1 MVDAQRGVQSLQSW
15 SILAAK
21 MKSLSVR
28 PLILCVQV
36 VISTFPQAS
45 EMSG

>member
-1 MVDAQRGVQSLQSW
+1 MVRGQSYDLW
-15 SILAAK
+15 SLSIFAAR

-36 VISTFPQAS
+36 VIATFPQAS
-45 EMSG
+45 EMSGW